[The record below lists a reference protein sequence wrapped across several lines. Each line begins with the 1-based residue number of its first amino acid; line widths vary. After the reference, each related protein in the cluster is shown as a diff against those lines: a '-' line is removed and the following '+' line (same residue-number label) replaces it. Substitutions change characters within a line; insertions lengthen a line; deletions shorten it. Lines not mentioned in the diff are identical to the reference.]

1 MNKIHSKTHHHK
13 ISNIKILKTSQMIKT
28 GHAQQKTMWRGNKIK
43 VIDSLVATL
52 NAVKQSLQNSLKKKK
67 IDVQP
72 RILYPKKLLIKSESK
87 IKF

>member
-1 MNKIHSKTHHHK
+1 
-13 ISNIKILKTSQMIKT
+13 MIKT

-67 IDVQP
+67 
-72 RILYPKKLLIKSESK
+72 LMCNLESYTQK
-87 IKF
+87 NY